1 MRSRQSKKSKHQ
13 ILLFSSGGFNMKKIL
28 PFLFIV
34 ILCFS
39 LISCGKSI
47 EEEVKT
53 EVEVRISTY
62 LKYTYGISEFPNF
75 SSTVQQSK
83 TDKNT
88 FEVSGYFS
96 VTDKYGN
103 LYTGALRSRNEK
115 NADK

>member
-1 MRSRQSKKSKHQ
+1 
-13 ILLFSSGGFNMKKIL
+13 MKKIL

-75 SSTVQQSK
+75 SSSVQQSK

-103 LYTGALRSRNEK
+103 LYTGDYDGKVTYDPETEKLTIEDLEVSKLRLK
-115 NADK
+115 